1 MIIHYPAYFFSI
13 LWVFFLLEEFQRFKL
28 SLKLHVGSHNVACLP
43 GNHLFTTAFPE
54 VPGLLLYSQ
63 DSEELSEVQQRSCTS
78 RIRIKRF
85 IARNCFEQ
93 LWGLAKQIQN
103 PDKARILGHEW
114 KVLFTGEIC
123 SLSGKSWQWF

>member
-1 MIIHYPAYFFSI
+1 M
-13 LWVFFLLEEFQRFKL
+13 FFLLEEFQRFKL

-54 VPGLLLYSQ
+54 VPGLLLYRQ

-78 RIRIKRF
+78 RIRIERF

-123 SLSGKSWQWF
+123 SLSGKSWQ